1 MPHFECGAFNRSA
14 TSPEPEKSLKKPDLD
29 GCYVTKRAKRD
40 KRQTRL
46 GRRILC
52 AAKGNRP
59 PAAIRMRTSVK
70 FDRIRKEMRGILP
83 TFGMVAAV
91 TVFVY
96 TIVAETGL
104 HHGSV
109 VFLIPV
115 VIAASRWGIV
125 PAIFA
130 AVCGVLASA
139 FFFYPPL
146 YSFRI
151 TDPHEILNLILFIF
165 VAVVV
170 SQLATRLKRQLET
183 ARQREIDLR
192 DLYAF
197 SRRLAVAFDV
207 SDIHAAIEDHLAT
220 VMQRKVILFASAR
233 EASASSGRRAGVTVP
248 EQVLAE
254 VVEVASGRRDAYGGA
269 TVTANSG
276 DIWLVRA
283 VSPKSLEFGVIAIN
297 LGRESKEGSNEM
309 RIRVDAV
316 LADATATLERLDV
329 AHAISEARMRS
340 QTEQLRE
347 ALIGSVSHELRTP
360 LASILGA
367 ASVLSA
373 APALANEK
381 KLKALVHDVRD
392 EAERL
397 NNDIQNLLDAS
408 RISSDGIKPHIEWA
422 DPADI
427 INSAIE
433 RCRRRMADRRIVLN
447 LPADLPLI
455 HVDPVLVQQAL
466 VQVFDNA
473 VKYSQAGSQ
482 ITVAARAR
490 DGRMILS
497 VGDQGAGLTSAEQTK
512 IWERFARGERHAATT
527 SGSGLGLWIATA
539 FIAANGGKISAISE
553 GPGLGT
559 AVMIELP
566 VTQSAV
572 PQMEGDSDE

>member
-1 MPHFECGAFNRSA
+1 
-14 TSPEPEKSLKKPDLD
+14 
-29 GCYVTKRAKRD
+29 
-40 KRQTRL
+40 
-46 GRRILC
+46 
-52 AAKGNRP
+52 
-59 PAAIRMRTSVK
+59 MRYALK
-70 FDRIRKEMRGILP
+70 FDRIRKEMRGILL
-83 TFGMVAAV
+83 TLVMVAVV

-96 TIVAETGL
+96 FIIVETGL
-104 HHGSV
+104 GHGSV
-109 VFLIPV
+109 VYLIPV
-115 VIAASRWGIV
+115 VIAATRFGIV
-125 PAIFA
+125 AAIVA
-130 AVCGVLASA
+130 AICGVLASA

-151 TDPHEILNLILFIF
+151 ADPHEVLNLILFIF

-220 VMQRKVILFASAR
+220 VMQRKVVLFASAR

-248 EQVLAE
+248 SAVLAE
-254 VVEVASGRRDAYGGA
+254 VVEVASGRRDANSGV
-269 TVTANSG
+269 TVTADSG
-276 DIWLVRA
+276 DIWLIRA
-283 VSPKSLEFGVIAIN
+283 VSPKSSEFGVIAIN
-297 LGRESKEGSNEM
+297 LGGESQEGADEL

-316 LADATATLERLDV
+316 LADATATLERLGV

-340 QTEQLRE
+340 QTDQLRE

-367 ASVLSA
+367 ATVLSA

-381 KLKALVHDVRD
+381 KLQALVHDVRD

-408 RISSDGIKPHIEWA
+408 RISSDGIRPHVEWA

-433 RCRRRMADRRIVLN
+433 RCRNRLSGHNLVLN
-447 LPADLPLI
+447 LPQDLPLV

-466 VQVFDNA
+466 VQIFDNA
-473 VKYSQAGSQ
+473 VKYSPSRLANLGGR
-482 ITVAARAR
+482 ARAR
-490 DGRMILS
+490 RAHDPKRQRRRRRADRVRAVQNMGSLRARRTPCHDHQRLRPGS
-497 VGDQGAGLTSAEQTK
+497 VDRHCLHRRQWRQDQ
-512 IWERFARGERHAATT
+512 RHQRR
-527 SGSGLGLWIATA
+527 SGLGHH
-539 FIAANGGKISAISE
+539 GGDRTS
-553 GPGLGT
+553 
-559 AVMIELP
+559 
-566 VTQSAV
+566 
-572 PQMEGDSDE
+572 GDASRRPTTRKRRR